1 MSESIVNKTIGVPA
15 AGPAIATAVAVEHD
29 ERADHLTE
37 HLSNERTHVAYL
49 RTAISLISVG
59 IGVNR
64 FSVYFRARD
73 DLLLGHGNAD
83 LLRGTALAGGG
94 MVVYGLVMMLLA
106 VHRYRAVD
114 DAIDHHSYH
123 PDRMIVELLSIT
135 VIIAGAA
142 AVLWMYRS

>member
-1 MSESIVNKTIGVPA
+1 MIESIVNQNHAAPA
-15 AGPAIATAVAVEHD
+15 TSAEPAID
-29 ERADHLTE
+29 KRDDRADHLAE

-49 RTAISLISVG
+49 RTAIWLISVG

-64 FSVYFRARD
+64 FSEYFGERDALLSRGDRAH
-73 DLLLGHGNAD
+73 LMSS
-83 LLRGTALAGGG
+83 TALAGGG

-106 VHRYRAVD
+106 LHRYRAVD

-123 PDRMIVELLSIT
+123 PDRVIVELLTIT